1 MLGVVSVMANAA
13 WPHAVSPCRETMAAR
28 HESVAAKRE
37 TVAAWPQMVCHAAV
51 ARLPRRRCT
60 SATAPW
66 HVCHAAVA
74 RLPRRR
80 GKPFGRISSQ
90 KSALQR
96 WQLAFPYR
104 LDVYFLFPQ
113 ASCERINAHYAARSA
128 VWNGDIFCQPGLG
141 VEISYITRVCLEC
154 M

>member
-1 MLGVVSVMANAA
+1 MGRITRLPTSMTLLTPSVQPHAWGRFCDGPCA
-13 WPHAVSPCRETMAAR
+13 WPHAVFPCCETMAAR

-37 TVAAWPQMVCHAAV
+37 TVAAWHQMVCHG
-51 ARLPRRRCT
+51 
-60 SATAPW
+60 
-66 HVCHAAVA
+66 AVA

-96 WQLAFPYR
+96 WLLAFPYR
-104 LDVYFLFPQ
+104 LDVYVLFPQ
-113 ASCERINAHYAARSA
+113 ASCERINACYAARRA
-128 VWNGDIFCQPGLG
+128 VWNGDICCQPRLG
-141 VEISYITRVCLEC
+141 GEISYITRVCLAC